1 MDSLTHIFVT
11 EQAVKLTKIKAL
23 EDNIKDLTK
32 WATQPD
38 KDDTSGAYLYHFYNP
53 ATGKNFHGGNITALS
68 RMLMYYK
75 QAKVSINNN
84 QGDNTCEY
92 IESLGRCLHF
102 LQDLN
107 TPVHTF
113 YEDSLDATSKLS
125 KHLFFEKY
133 CNKISEL
140 KDEGQKEGKTNIL
153 DEYKVINFESFVS
166 NDVENIVKYYILK
179 SSKLLKEL
187 NNDKEN
193 TDKVAK
199 EAIENCVISS
209 AGIIYKLF
217 N

>member
-1 MDSLTHIFVT
+1 MDKPTHIFVT
-11 EQAVKLTKIKAL
+11 EQAVKLSQVDELQDK
-23 EDNIKDLTK
+23 IKDLTK

-53 ATGKNFHGGNITALS
+53 ATGKNFHGSNITALS
-68 RMLMYYK
+68 RMLMYYY
-75 QAKVSINNN
+75 QAQYSIDNN
-84 QGDNTCEY
+84 GDYLEP
-92 IESLGRCLHF
+92 LGRSLHF

-113 YEDSLDATSKLS
+113 YEDSSDATSKLS

-153 DEYKVINFESFVS
+153 DEYKPINFELFKA
-166 NDVENIVKYYILK
+166 NNIDNILKYYILN
-179 SSKLLKEL
+179 SSTLMKEY
-187 NNDKEN
+187 NDNKDEIGRIAN
-193 TDKVAK
+193 
-199 EAIENCVISS
+199 EAIENCVTAT

-217 N
+217 R